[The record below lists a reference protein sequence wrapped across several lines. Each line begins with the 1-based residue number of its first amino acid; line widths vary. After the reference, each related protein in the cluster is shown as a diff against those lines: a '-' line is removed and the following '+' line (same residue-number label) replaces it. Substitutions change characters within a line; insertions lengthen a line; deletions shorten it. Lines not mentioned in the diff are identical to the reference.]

1 MLAVIKMFF
10 SENELSLEL
19 IGIFKLKREELSIKS
34 NDIRNYDS
42 LSIRLRGRGH
52 FKTENG
58 KISVKKGDLLYI
70 PKNSHYTQNTS
81 GESVIAIHFINYT
94 FDKNSIIEKIAVD
107 DAEYAENIIRK
118 MYDVW
123 KEKKQG
129 YKYKCIS
136 LLYELLYFLN
146 RQEQKNKINRIS
158 HDSRIK
164 KAVDYIHRN
173 FRNEQ
178 IEVSYL
184 AEMCSVSETYFRKL
198 FKKLYSISPKQYII
212 NLKLET
218 AAQLLQ
224 SQLYSVNEV
233 CDRSGFTDSKYFAKL
248 FKLRY
253 GCSPK
258 KYMNLLPEKIW
269 K

>member
-1 MLAVIKMFF
+1 MFF

-19 IGIFKLKREELSIKS
+19 LGVFKLKREALSLKS
-34 NDIRNYDS
+34 NDLRNYDS

-52 FKTENG
+52 FKTENE

-70 PKNSHYTQNTS
+70 PKYSQYGHSTS

-94 FDKNSIIEKIAVD
+94 FDKNSKIEKITVD
-107 DAEYAENIIRK
+107 DAEYMENLVTK
-118 MYDVW
+118 MYDIW

-129 YKYKCIS
+129 YRYKCIS

-158 HDSRIK
+158 HDTRLK
-164 KAVDYIHRN
+164 KSVDYIHRN

-178 IEVSYL
+178 IEVSFL

-198 FKKLYSISPKQYII
+198 FKRLYSVSPKQYII

-233 CDRSGFTDSKYFAKL
+233 CEKSGFTDSKYFAKL
-248 FKLRY
+248 FKNRF

-258 KYMNLLPEKIW
+258 EFGNLQPEKIW